1 MIEKSKLNELE
12 KNISSKEKELQD
24 AKNQRKKVEGNPAEM
39 VAWDKKIA
47 ELQRT
52 VLALENTKRAVTY
65 MPPAISDVNTITSC
79 LDKYFEAKREKVQK
93 VQNSLDQTV
102 TEIRTTERLLEQATN
117 DGAVDDVVSYSGK
130 LSDLRERT
138 KYIEKMKQDTEAIAT
153 FPDGAITE
161 EWAKIC
167 KEKQSD
173 WNMLLQRIELLA
185 EEYRTACDELLAMKD
200 TLTAARREMKKVA
213 DAHGAYFNT
222 DPILTVGINTEKMI
236 ISKTDGLKPELI
248 FYRDIGQQLL

>member
-1 MIEKSKLNELE
+1 MVEKSKLNELE
-12 KNISSKEKELQD
+12 KNIADKEKELQE

-52 VLALENTKRAVTY
+52 ISALQNTKRAVTY
-65 MPPAISDVNTITSC
+65 MPPAKSDVNTITSC

-93 VQNSLDQTV
+93 VQDSLDQTV
-102 TEIRTTERLLEQATN
+102 AEIRTTEQQLEQATN
-117 DGAVDDVVSYSGK
+117 DGAVDDVVLYSEK
-130 LSDLRERT
+130 LNELRERE
-138 KYIEKMKQDTEAIAT
+138 KYIEKMIQDTEAIAT
-153 FPDGAITE
+153 FPAGAITE
-161 EWAKIC
+161 EWEKIC

-185 EEYRTACDELLAMKD
+185 EEYRSACDELVAMKD
-200 TLTAARREMKKVA
+200 TLTVARREMKKVA
-213 DAHGAYFNT
+213 DAQGIVFNP
-222 DPILTVGINTEKMI
+222 DPILTVGVNTEKMR
-236 ISKTDGLKPELI
+236 ISKADGLKPELI